1 MLDLD
6 LTYRRG
12 DFTLA
17 ARFATGPGLTA
28 ITGPSGAG
36 KTTLLNLIA
45 GLLRPDSGDIHLD
58 GVAVTRLPAHR
69 RRIGYVFQEARLFPH
84 LNVRQNLRYGR
95 LFARA
100 PAPATLAEITD
111 LLDIGPLLDRR
122 ARDLSGGEKQRVA
135 IGRALLA
142 APRLLLLD
150 EPLAALDAARKAEL
164 LPYLA
169 RLRDQ
174 MRLPMLYVTHHP
186 AELRGLAES
195 WLRVEAGIATPAPTP
210 DQ

>member
-12 DFTLA
+12 DFTLT
-17 ARFATGPGLTA
+17 ARFAAGPGLTA

-45 GLLRPDSGDIHLD
+45 GLLRPATGHIRLD
-58 GVAVTRLPAHR
+58 GVALTDLPPHR

-84 LNVRQNLRYGR
+84 LSVRQNLRYGR
-95 LFARA
+95 LFARH
-100 PAPATLAEITD
+100 PAPATLADITD

-122 ARDLSGGEKQRVA
+122 PRDLSGGEKQRVA

-142 APRLLLLD
+142 APRLILLD

-169 RLRDQ
+169 RLHDQ

-186 AELRGLAES
+186 AELRGLAGG
-195 WLRVEAGIATPAPTP
+195 WLRVAGGMAAPAPAP